1 MAVSMITRPCPSSGR
16 RTLTLPEAVCSALN
30 GQVVPEL
37 ARKQTMSTDPS
48 DELALK
54 HEAELG
60 GLPSGAL
67 GE

>member
-1 MAVSMITRPCPSSGR
+1 MRVRMLEG
-16 RTLTLPEAVCSALN
+16 AVCSALN

-60 GLPSGAL
+60 GLPAGAL